1 MLLLP
6 LRLDLAPHL
15 VHRLILYFNPRTPVG
30 CDMRYHSI
38 TPVRCN
44 FNPRTPVGC
53 NQRHQSPV
61 RNLGISIH
69 APQWGA
75 TSPAMYRLSPFRF
88 QSTHPSGVRPAVW
101 LQERGVIKFQSTHP
115 VGYDH
120 IRITQGDGVLISIH
134 APQWGATVALRC
146 GGYAGLISI
155 HAPQWGATSPCF
167 SPSSCSRYFNPRA
180 PVGCDKTTRATRG
193 WRCNFNPR
201 TP

>member
-15 VHRLILYFNPRTPVG
+15 VHRLILYFNPRTPVR

-53 NQRHQSPV
+53 APRAEVLHHRVQISIHAPQWGATRTPSTTTGSRCYFNPRTPV
-61 RNLGISIH
+61 GCDLLHSTGDPGHRISIH

-88 QSTHPSGVRPAVW
+88 QSTHPSGVRPSA
-101 LQERGVIKFQSTHP
+101 
-115 VGYDH
+115 
-120 IRITQGDGVLISIH
+120 
-134 APQWGATVALRC
+134 ANVA
-146 GGYAGLISI
+146 G
-155 HAPQWGATSPCF
+155 TSCH
-167 SPSSCSRYFNPRA
+167 
-180 PVGCDKTTRATRG
+180 
-193 WRCNFNPR
+193 FNPR